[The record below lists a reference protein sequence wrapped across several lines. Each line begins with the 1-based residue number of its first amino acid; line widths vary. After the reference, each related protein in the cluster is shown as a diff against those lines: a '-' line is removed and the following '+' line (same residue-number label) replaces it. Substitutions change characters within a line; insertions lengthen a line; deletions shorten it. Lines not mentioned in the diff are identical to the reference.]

1 MAAELA
7 IDLLGIDQSWPNPD
21 SEIRRLGCARSSLT
35 ALDAPQ
41 VDDGLQNGRS
51 AASDAASSSKL
62 RDILCSDEMEVY
74 VGIIAVTALSWVLM
88 ATQIDQEDPDE
99 DFGEPSDLVQGFEQ
113 SKADCI
119 QVVLKLLHRVFTS
132 QLPNLDVNVQ
142 PLYQLGMSVMCE
154 CVGGSLLG
162 DHTMVQLTELWLER
176 FATDPDVPLSLGLC
190 GDDRTEA
197 SVVYMLAQLGSSP
210 MTLHHH
216 FLKM

>member
-7 IDLLGIDQSWPNPD
+7 IDLLGTDQSQPSPESD
-21 SEIRRLGCARSSLT
+21 TRCLGCALG
-35 ALDAPQ
+35 AQQ
-41 VDDGLQNGRS
+41 VNDGMHKGRS
-51 AASDAASSSKL
+51 APSDAASSSKL
-62 RDILCSDEMEVY
+62 RDILSSDEIEVY
-74 VGIIAVTALSWVLM
+74 VGMIAVTALNWVLT
-88 ATQIDQEDPDE
+88 ATQIDQEDPHE
-99 DFGEPSDLVQGFEQ
+99 DFGEPSDLIQDFEQ

-119 QVVLKLLHRVFTS
+119 QVVLKLLHRVFTR

-142 PLYQLGMSVMCE
+142 PLYQIGMSVMCE

-176 FATDPDVPLSLGLC
+176 FATDSDVPLSLGLC

-197 SVVYMLAQLGSSP
+197 SVVYMLAQLGSSS